1 MTVFL
6 TTLGLI
12 GAAEMGDK
20 TQLAT
25 AVLAAQAPSLLP
37 VWLGSV
43 LGMILAD
50 GLAVAVGHLLGRRL
64 PERPLKIAA
73 AALFLLVGVLLLGAR
88 TASDTA
94 TLPISTSV
102 RPGLRERI
110 PTDGGT
116 RRWQQSTI
124 ATARTADRATAIP

>member
-1 MTVFL
+1 
-6 TTLGLI
+6 
-12 GAAEMGDK
+12 
-20 TQLAT
+20 
-25 AVLAAQAPSLLP
+25 
-37 VWLGSV
+37 
-43 LGMILAD
+43 MILAD